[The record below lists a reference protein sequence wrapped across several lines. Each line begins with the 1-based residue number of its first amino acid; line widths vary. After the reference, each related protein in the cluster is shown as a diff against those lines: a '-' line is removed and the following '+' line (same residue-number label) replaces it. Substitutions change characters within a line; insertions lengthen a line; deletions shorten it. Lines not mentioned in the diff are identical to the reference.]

1 MLAIDANIL
10 VRAVLGKR
18 VRTILETYAGA
29 VQFLVA
35 DVAVEEA
42 RSHLPGILTKRA
54 LDSTAALIVL
64 DGLLDRLKVVEA
76 DVYSNSENDAKQRL
90 VNRDLNDWPIVA
102 VALTFGCAVW
112 TEDADFFGTGI
123 ATWTSDRVEI
133 FLRSFPS
140 GESTV

>member
-1 MLAIDANIL
+1 MI
-10 VRAVLGKR
+10 
-18 VRTILETYAGA
+18 
-29 VQFLVA
+29 
-35 DVAVEEA
+35 
-42 RSHLPGILTKRA
+42 
-54 LDSTAALIVL
+54 
-64 DGLLDRLKVVEA
+64 LLDRLLDKLNVVEA

-140 GESTV
+140 GESATTLD

>member
-1 MLAIDANIL
+1 
-10 VRAVLGKR
+10 
-18 VRTILETYAGA
+18 
-29 VQFLVA
+29 
-35 DVAVEEA
+35 
-42 RSHLPGILTKRA
+42 
-54 LDSTAALIVL
+54 
-64 DGLLDRLKVVEA
+64 LKGVEA
-76 DVYSNSENDAKQRL
+76 DVHSNGENDAKQRL

-140 GESTV
+140 GENAL

>member
-42 RSHLPGILTKRA
+42 RSHLPGILIKRA
-54 LDSTAALIVL
+54 LDSTAALIDL

-90 VNRDLNDWPIVA
+90 VNRDLNDCQSLP
-102 VALTFGCAVW
+102 
-112 TEDADFFGTGI
+112 
-123 ATWTSDRVEI
+123 
-133 FLRSFPS
+133 LR
-140 GESTV
+140 